1 MKTLN
6 TKKFEYAA
14 IIANERLF
22 PAVGKNR
29 KSIIVTGLTDF
40 TMTKTLNDAVSLL
53 YVTIFLLSTCRK
65 FTILH
70 LCCTTAP
77 YVRHWSIVAAAATDA
92 AAIID
97 SVVCDWV
104 SFSRV
109 FQGKLY
115 FSSTLKVKYLRNER
129 VEDFKEHQNE
139 NIQQKKGW

>member
-14 IIANERLF
+14 IIPNERLF

-53 YVTIFLLSTCRK
+53 YVTIFLLSACRK

-97 SVVCDWV
+97 SVVCD
-104 SFSRV
+104 
-109 FQGKLY
+109 
-115 FSSTLKVKYLRNER
+115 
-129 VEDFKEHQNE
+129 
-139 NIQQKKGW
+139 